1 MGVAPTLEHATLASE
16 AKKDPSRGGLDGSVL
31 LRQGAPEGEG
41 GRGNVPA
48 TVRILVVG
56 SGYVCGVSVPLCD
69 SV

>member
-41 GRGNVPA
+41 GRGERPGDSAN
-48 TVRILVVG
+48 TSRRIGVRLWCLCPLV
-56 SGYVCGVSVPLCD
+56 
-69 SV
+69 